1 MKIAF
6 IAGEASG
13 DAIAADTLRAL
24 KALNPD
30 IRFVGLGG
38 PKMQAEGL
46 DSWYDFSL
54 LSVMGFVEVLKHLPG
69 LLKLRRNMKQRLIA
83 EQPDIVIGVDAPDF
97 NLGLEKYCKQAGLR
111 TLHLVSPSVWAWR
124 EKRAAKIA
132 ESADE
137 ILCLF
142 PMEPAIYEKYGMPAR
157 FIGHPMADRIA
168 LHPDTGAAR
177 TALAIGDG
185 PLLAVL
191 PGSRRSEIQ
200 RLLPDFLGAAQR
212 LQQQIPQL
220 QLVIPTVNAACRK
233 IIEDGL
239 ASSGLTQVHVLDG
252 HAQTAMIASDTV
264 MLASGTAAL
273 EAMLCKKPMVV
284 AYKISPI
291 TYRVVNALGLLK
303 VSRFSLPNILSGQDL
318 VPELIQERCTPE
330 AIAEALLP
338 LITNPSA
345 AAAVRGQFELQ
356 HLNLRRNAGEQ
367 SARAI
372 LEHLQRA

>member
-24 KALNPD
+24 KILNPD
-30 IRFVGLGG
+30 IQFIGLGG
-38 PKMQAEGL
+38 PKMQAQGL
-46 DSWYDFSL
+46 ESWYDFSL

-69 LLKLRRNMKQRLIA
+69 LLKLRRAMKQRLIA

-97 NLGLEKYCKQAGLR
+97 NLGLEKHCKQAGLR

-177 TALAIGDG
+177 SSLGISDG

-212 LQQQIPQL
+212 LQQQIPEL
-220 QLVIPTVNAACRK
+220 QLVIPAVNAACRK
-233 IIEDGL
+233 IIAQGVAASTLSQVKIIDGK
-239 ASSGLTQVHVLDG
+239 
-252 HAQTAMIASDTV
+252 AQAAMIASDAV
-264 MLASGTAAL
+264 LLASGTAAL

-284 AYKISPI
+284 AYKISPL

-318 VPELIQERCTPE
+318 VPELIQDQCTPD
-330 AIAEALLP
+330 AIAQALLP
-338 LITNPSA
+338 LITDQSA
-345 AAAVRGQFELQ
+345 AAALRGQFEQQ

-372 LEHLQRA
+372 LEHIQRA

>member
-69 LLKLRRNMKQRLIA
+69 LLKLRRDMKQRLIA

-252 HAQTAMIASDTV
+252 QAQTAMIASDAV

-284 AYKISPI
+284 AYKISAI

-338 LITNPSA
+338 LITDPSA
-345 AAAVRGQFELQ
+345 AAAVRGQFEQQ

>member
-69 LLKLRRNMKQRLIA
+69 LLKLRRDMKQRLIA

-132 ESADE
+132 ESVDE

-142 PMEPAIYEKYGMPAR
+142 PMEPAIYKKYGMPAR

-252 HAQTAMIASDTV
+252 QAQTAMIASDAV

-318 VPELIQERCTPE
+318 VPELIQDRCTPE

-338 LITNPSA
+338 LITDPSA
-345 AAAVRGQFELQ
+345 AAAVRGQFEQQ
-356 HLNLRRNAGEQ
+356 HLNLRRDAGEQ

>member
-252 HAQTAMIASDTV
+252 QAQTAMIASDAV

-284 AYKISPI
+284 AYKISAI

-338 LITNPSA
+338 LITDPSA
-345 AAAVRGQFELQ
+345 AAAVRGQFEQQ